1 MRKKIIL
8 LFIALVVMLSITNTA
23 SAASETKEIFT
34 LDQSYNIAVSIL
46 FDKEKPIVKFTAPD
60 GSVIDGTSLHSDSGE
75 DWVQYYIPSAAPG
88 TWLITY
94 DKLSNTVFEINYSSY
109 MDTITISD
117 FAFGEIN
124 GNSLPVNFSVM
135 SISEQNYQYKIYA
148 VVTDDNDSVIGERLL
163 MDGWADMNEVITYD
177 INIGDLS
184 DYNNYKLRLDVWQK
198 YGVEEAYDSKIAI
211 GSFAVTG
218 HSQSEVSPDFYT
230 EVNLTNGGI
239 VIDWSETALQ
249 GEYLIAIYN
258 DAVSMSEPFFFTE
271 VTDGRTNVEALFDLT
286 AESLRIEFT
295 YSYYAQNYLTR
306 TKNVPI
312 AGNRVVI
319 TSITD
324 EFTNSSQAFIEYEA
338 LKAVSA
344 EVTVNNKTD
353 NINLSGSGRFSI
365 DLPET
370 YNTVEVNYSL
380 EDPLIKYIVSF
391 QFTVDNIPPILRLPE
406 NKTAIRVSSSDYVLV
421 GVTEPGAVLNIAGSD
436 VIVNTDGTFE
446 HTISLSNGENIIRA
460 TSADAAGNVTAQ
472 DVIISRVNDKNNLKT
487 TNNESFF
494 HIIRKYMPLILS
506 FIGSIFLLAAILFIR
521 RGFGK
526 TTNKLFFILRTIRNA
541 FVILGTLLLCSEG
554 YCLWR
559 YRNLRKMSSG
569 EEYYA
574 IAKKSL
580 DKAYQVLQDMKMY
593 GQLLKYI
600 GVAIGVCALV
610 IIILSIS
617 IKVMKNRKEKTNIAS
632 INTQSEPTP
641 DASELSN
648 LSISDQT
655 TDQTEYVCRNC
666 GAIYDKPLKFCGK
679 CGETML

>member
-1 MRKKIIL
+1 MRKKLIIL
-8 LFIALVVMLSITNTA
+8 FITLVVMLSITNTA

-34 LDQSYNIAVSIL
+34 LDQSYNIAVSII

-60 GSVIDGTSLHSDSGE
+60 GTVIDGNSLRSDSGE
-75 DWVQYYIPSAAPG
+75 DWVQYYIPNADPG
-88 TWLITY
+88 TWLISY
-94 DKLSNTVFEINYSSY
+94 DKLSNTEFEINYSSY

-124 GNSLPVNFSVM
+124 GNSLPVSFSVM

-148 VVTDDNDSVIGERLL
+148 VITDDSDSVIGERLL
-163 MDGWADMNEVITYD
+163 MDGWADMNEVVNYD

-218 HSQSEVSPDFYT
+218 HSQGEVSPDFYT

-239 VIDWSETALQ
+239 EIDWSETAQQ
-249 GEYLIAIYN
+249 GEYLIAIFN
-258 DAVSMSEPFFFTE
+258 DAISKSEPFFFTE

-295 YSYYAQNYLTR
+295 YSRYDQNYLTR
-306 TKNVPI
+306 TKIIPI

-324 EFTNSSQAFIEYEA
+324 EFTNSSQAYIEYEA
-338 LKAVSA
+338 PKTVKA
-344 EVTVNNKTD
+344 EVSVNNKTD

-370 YNTVEVNYSL
+370 YNTVEINYSL
-380 EDPLIKYIVSF
+380 DDPYIKYLVSF

-406 NKTAIRVSSSDYVLV
+406 NKTAIRVYSSDYVLV

-436 VIVNTDGTFE
+436 VIINADGTFE
-446 HTISLSNGENIIRA
+446 HTISLSNGENIIKA
-460 TSADAAGNVTAQ
+460 TSTDVAGNVTAQ
-472 DVIISRVNDKNNLKT
+472 DVIISRVNDKSPNT
-487 TNNESFF
+487 TNKESFS
-494 HIIRKYMPLILS
+494 HIIWKFMPLILS
-506 FIGSIFLLAAILFIR
+506 FIGSIVLLVASLFIR
-521 RGFGK
+521 RDFGK
-526 TTNKLFFILRTIRNA
+526 TTNKLLFILRTIRNA
-541 FVILGTLLLCSEG
+541 FVLLGTLLLCSEG

-574 IAKKSL
+574 IAKKSI
-580 DKAYQVLQDMKMY
+580 DKAYQVLQDLKMY
-593 GQLLKYI
+593 SQLLKYI
-600 GVAIGVCALV
+600 GVAIGVCV
-610 IIILSIS
+610 FIIIILSIS

-632 INTQSEPTP
+632 INTQSEPTQDTSGP
-641 DASELSN
+641 LS
-648 LSISDQT
+648 
-655 TDQTEYVCRNC
+655 
-666 GAIYDKPLKFCGK
+666 
-679 CGETML
+679 